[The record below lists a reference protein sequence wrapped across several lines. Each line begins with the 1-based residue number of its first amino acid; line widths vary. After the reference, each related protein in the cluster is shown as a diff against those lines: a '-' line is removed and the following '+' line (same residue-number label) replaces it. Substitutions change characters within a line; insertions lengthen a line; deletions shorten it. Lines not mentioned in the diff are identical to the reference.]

1 MGGSFCSLELHG
13 CPCGYYSDPSNECTC
28 TIPQI
33 QRYRSKISGPLMD
46 RIDIHIEVP
55 AVKYRDLASREPGE
69 SSREIKKRID
79 SARAIQLERF
89 KGMKLYSNAQMTNR
103 HIKKFC
109 QIDEASQ
116 NLLELAID
124 KFGLSARAYTRIL
137 KVARTIADLE
147 GQENIQPTHLSEAI
161 QYRTLD
167 RNLVS

>member
-1 MGGSFCSLELHG
+1 MLLAAMNP
-13 CPCGYYSDPSNECTC
+13 CPCGYYADPNNECQC

-55 AVKYRDLASREPGE
+55 AVKYRDLASCDSGD
-69 SSREIKKRID
+69 SSRDIKKRID
-79 SARAIQLERF
+79 SARRIQLERF
-89 KGMKLYSNAQMTNR
+89 KGMKIYCNAQMTNR
-103 HIKKFC
+103 HIKKYC
-109 QIDEASQ
+109 QIDDASQ
-116 NLLELAID
+116 KLLEMAID

-147 GQENIQPTHLSEAI
+147 GQENIQPAHLSEAI

-167 RNLVS
+167 RSLIS